1 MTLLIIFPVQI
12 NCMEIAQLLRLLSIT
27 FFLCFHFISVQAQ
40 QTPQKFIQETQ
51 YLLSFP
57 DGYDQDTTKRWPLM
71 IFLHG
76 SGESGTDLQKIKVHG
91 PPKLIEQGKKYPF
104 IVVSPQAQLPY
115 GWEPENLYKLL
126 QYIKQT
132 QRVDQD
138 RVYLTGLSMG
148 GFGTWELAMKHPEEF
163 AAIAP
168 VCGGGDTTEAWK
180 LRYVPIWC
188 FHGAKDDVVLPM
200 QSEKMVNAVK
210 QYNPDVR
217 FTLYP
222 DANHNSWDTTYNN
235 DSLYQWMLGHKRFT
249 YKEVPVNDRVL
260 KQYEGKYV
268 KPGNDTVTI
277 VVDKGGLV
285 AKPGKD
291 VFLLKPAGNDLF
303 FIQPDLYY
311 EIRFLKKKGVVNGFL
326 FMGNERMVFRKI

>member
-1 MTLLIIFPVQI
+1 
-12 NCMEIAQLLRLLSIT
+12 MEIARLLRFISIT
-27 FFLCFHFISVQAQ
+27 LFLCLHFFSVQAQ
-40 QTPQKFIQETQ
+40 QTAQKFIMETQ
-51 YLLSFP
+51 YLLSLP

-76 SGESGTDLQKIKVHG
+76 SGESGTDLQKVKAHG
-91 PPKLIEQGKKYPF
+91 LPKLIEQGKKYPF

-126 QYIKQT
+126 LHIKQT
-132 QRVDQD
+132 QRVDND
-138 RVYLTGLSMG
+138 RIYLTGLSMG
-148 GFGTWELAMKHPEEF
+148 GFGTWDFAMKHPEEF

-168 VCGGGDTTEAWK
+168 VCGGGDTTGIWK

-188 FHGAKDDVVLPM
+188 FHGAKDDVVLPA
-200 QSEKMVNAVK
+200 QSEKMVAAAK
-210 QYNPDVR
+210 KYNPSVK

-235 DSLYQWMLGHKRFT
+235 DSLYQWMLSHTKYTF
-249 YKEVPVNDRVL
+249 KEVPVNAAQLR
-260 KQYEGKYV
+260 QYEGRYV
-268 KPGNDTVTI
+268 SPGSDTVTM

-291 VFLLKPAGNDLF
+291 VFSLKAAGNDLF

-311 EIRFLKKKGVVNGFL
+311 ELRFTKRKSIVNGFL
-326 FMGNERMVFRKI
+326 FMGNERTAFKKL